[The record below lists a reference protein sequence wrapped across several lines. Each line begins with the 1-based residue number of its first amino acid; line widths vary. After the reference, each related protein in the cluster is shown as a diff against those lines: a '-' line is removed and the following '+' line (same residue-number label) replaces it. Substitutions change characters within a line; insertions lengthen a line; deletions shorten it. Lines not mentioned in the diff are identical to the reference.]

1 MPSSQSPVRPL
12 HVVITDTRSLWRE
25 ALRAVIERLDSD
37 ITVEEVPVPD
47 ELAQR
52 VAENGDIG
60 VVVISLD
67 TRSEKDMRQL
77 ERVHR
82 QTPDIPIAV
91 IADLLDVDSVL
102 AVMQRGAKAFIP
114 TTVDSRIMIEAL
126 RLVAAGGIYVPDL
139 MVEVMTSHSAGRIAV
154 DRARGRL
161 GLMLTELSPRQR
173 QVLKL
178 IGRGK
183 PNKLIAHELE
193 ISENTVKA
201 HLRQIMK
208 RLHVTNRTEAALMA
222 LGQDLD
228 DFGD

>member
-1 MPSSQSPVRPL
+1 M
-12 HVVITDTRSLWRE
+12 
-25 ALRAVIERLDSD
+25 
-37 ITVEEVPVPD
+37 
-47 ELAQR
+47 
-52 VAENGDIG
+52 
-60 VVVISLD
+60 
-67 TRSEKDMRQL
+67 
-77 ERVHR
+77 
-82 QTPDIPIAV
+82 
-91 IADLLDVDSVL
+91 
-102 AVMQRGAKAFIP
+102 
-114 TTVDSRIMIEAL
+114 
-126 RLVAAGGIYVPDL
+126 
-139 MVEVMTSHSAGRIAV
+139 MVEVMTSHGASRIAV

-173 QVLKL
+173 QVLEL